1 MTLLHDLPLALLAPE
16 VLRPLSHS
24 QKINTTDRLACRIYL
39 VRQCDLTW
47 NPIYDSILLM
57 HQKLRDLGFE
67 YQDGKIVANEAD
79 ETYPP

>member
-1 MTLLHDLPLALLAPE
+1 M
-16 VLRPLSHS
+16 
-24 QKINTTDRLACRIYL
+24 